1 MICATTS
8 LAYSK
13 DHVFALRLTC
23 VLYVVIML
31 SIVRRSSHRGGSPQ
45 NRLRDERTCGT
56 TLASA
61 YVLRRPSAM
70 WLQLQMKER
79 KSKWE

>member
-1 MICATTS
+1 MMICATTS

-45 NRLRDERTCGT
+45 NRLGDERTCGT

-70 WLQLQMKER
+70 WLLLQMKER
-79 KSKWE
+79 